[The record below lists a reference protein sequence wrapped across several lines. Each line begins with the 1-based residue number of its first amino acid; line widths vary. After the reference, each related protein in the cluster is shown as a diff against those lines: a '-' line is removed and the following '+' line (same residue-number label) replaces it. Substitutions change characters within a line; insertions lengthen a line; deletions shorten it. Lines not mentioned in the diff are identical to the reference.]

1 MNPAMPLMPDL
12 PSAAPLSTEPA
23 DDHGEAGS
31 MLHALMRGHA
41 RGLGAPSLP
50 ATPDASHSI
59 VIGELLAWSEGEAPR
74 VRWAASPQDGVEAMS
89 VVPIRAEHV
98 GAPLALSLGAGL
110 AQPLI
115 LGLLWQPGADRQV
128 PAVDDAPSVGVP
140 AVMVERDG
148 GLAEEVVIGATQQL
162 TLHCGEAS
170 ITLTADGQILLRGE
184 YISSHATGTQR
195 IKGAAV
201 RIN

>member
-1 MNPAMPLMPDL
+1 MNPNPESIRPAV
-12 PSAAPLSTEPA
+12 A
-23 DDHGEAGS
+23 DDEVVS
-31 MLHALMRGHA
+31 PLQILMRGDVRA
-41 RGLGAPSLP
+41 LRTAALPSH
-50 ATPDASHSI
+50 PDASHSI
-59 VIGELLAWSEGEAPR
+59 VIGELIELPEGRLPR
-74 VRWAASPQDGVEAMS
+74 VRWSDGPRDGVEAMS
-89 VVPIRAEHV
+89 VVPLASEHV

-110 AQPLI
+110 SQPLI
-115 LGLLWQPGADRQV
+115 LGLLWQPGQPDRATTSPDSV
-128 PAVDDAPSVGVP
+128 PASASTTSLQ
-140 AVMVERDG
+140 VERDG
-148 GLAEEVVIGATQQL
+148 GLAEEVVIGALEQL